1 MTMNFNAFLKIAGA
15 AMLVLTFT
23 GCASI
28 SALGSTVV
36 DTAAKA
42 GDTVKGIFTPAEKK

>member
-1 MTMNFNAFLKIAGA
+1 MNFNSFFKIAGTV
-15 AMLVLTFT
+15 MLVLTLN
-23 GCASI
+23 GCATI